1 MFFDDAPRLASANF
15 LGRARAGA
23 SVFRMSLPEELTSVL
38 ERLETRL
45 GEIDTK
51 LTSVMSN
58 RNKSFEWI
66 GQLSEHVRSLDEF
79 REEVRASFEPLM
91 HKLGDIDEVMRIL
104 RHATS
109 DVSRRVEALEWD
121 RRKVG

>member
-1 MFFDDAPRLASANF
+1 
-15 LGRARAGA
+15 
-23 SVFRMSLPEELTSVL
+23 MSLPEELKTIL
-38 ERLETRL
+38 DRLEGRL

-58 RNKSFEWI
+58 RKKSIEWI

-109 DVSRRVEALEWD
+109 DVSRRIEALEWD

>member
-1 MFFDDAPRLASANF
+1 
-15 LGRARAGA
+15 
-23 SVFRMSLPEELTSVL
+23 MSLPEELKSIL
-38 ERLETRL
+38 DRLETRL

-58 RNKSFEWI
+58 RKKSIEWI

-79 REEVRASFEPLM
+79 REEVRASFEPLL

-109 DVSRRVEALEWD
+109 DVARRVEALEWD

>member
-1 MFFDDAPRLASANF
+1 
-15 LGRARAGA
+15 
-23 SVFRMSLPEELTSVL
+23 MSLPEELKSVL
-38 ERLETRL
+38 DRLETRL
-45 GEIDTK
+45 GDIDSK
-51 LTSVMSN
+51 LTNVMSN

-66 GQLSEHVRSLDEF
+66 GQLSEQIHSLDEF

-109 DVSRRVEALEWD
+109 DVARRVEQLEWD